1 MNKYPIQ
8 VAGRRGNIMRS
19 LLGDGAAGPD
29 RGVSREQV
37 LERAQAIRNA
47 TRARIAAGPVE
58 SVAPVEAAARK
69 SVDCDELIRSVTEI
83 S

>member
-1 MNKYPIQ
+1 
-8 VAGRRGNIMRS
+8 
-19 LLGDGAAGPD
+19 
-29 RGVSREQV
+29 V

-58 SVAPVEAAARK
+58 SVAPVEAIAPAAR
-69 SVDCDELIRSVTEI
+69 VDWAELIRSVTEI